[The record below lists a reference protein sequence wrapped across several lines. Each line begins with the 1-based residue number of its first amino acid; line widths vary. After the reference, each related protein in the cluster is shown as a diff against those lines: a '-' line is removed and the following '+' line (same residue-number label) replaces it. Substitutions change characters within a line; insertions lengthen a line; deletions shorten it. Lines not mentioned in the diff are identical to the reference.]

1 MERLKRERHSGV
13 MHGKVCLITGA
24 TSGIGKATGLAD
36 MGASFVWT
44 ECFVSEDKAA
54 KAGYVEPGTAIELHD
69 ARWDLRGR
77 DDEPERKDG

>member
-1 MERLKRERHSGV
+1 

-24 TSGIGKATGLAD
+24 TSGIGKAMGLAD

-54 KAGYVEPGTAIELHD
+54 KAGYVGPGPLSSCTTRAGTFAAVMMSQSGRTASQQF
-69 ARWDLRGR
+69 
-77 DDEPERKDG
+77 